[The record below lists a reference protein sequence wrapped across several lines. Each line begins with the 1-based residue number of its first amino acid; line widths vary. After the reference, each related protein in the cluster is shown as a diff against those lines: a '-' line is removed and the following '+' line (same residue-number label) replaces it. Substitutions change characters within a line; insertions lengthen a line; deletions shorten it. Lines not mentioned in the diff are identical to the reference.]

1 MALSRDGLY
10 DQIIKRLEQILDEA
24 ADLDGA
30 FGALEAETDALRR
43 ELDGLDLG
51 LHRFET
57 SIDLG
62 AQRASFSIESCGDPK
77 CGCSVLAEQAR
88 RVPVYLSIVPG
99 D

>member
-62 AQRASFSIESCGDPK
+62 AQRASFADQVGVVSGLLGFLEEE
-77 CGCSVLAEQAR
+77 L
-88 RVPVYLSIVPG
+88 PG
-99 D
+99 